1 MFAQC
6 SAVGIHIL
14 DGSTG
19 YTCPHGRLND
29 GNGNTFEESWVEG
42 FRNNVIRAKFQRLP
56 VIGKCDFFRSL
67 LLCKVDESVGA
78 RNLHF
83 VVNGGRAAIEGAAKE
98 EGEAKDVV
106 YLIWEIRSPG
116 TDDGVGPRLAREVR
130 VYLWVGIS
138 HRENKWIGRH
148 LLNHL
153 LGYTVTRR

>member
-1 MFAQC
+1 
-6 SAVGIHIL
+6 
-14 DGSTG
+14 
-19 YTCPHGRLND
+19 
-29 GNGNTFEESWVEG
+29 
-42 FRNNVIRAKFQRLP
+42 
-56 VIGKCDFFRSL
+56 

-153 LGYTVTRR
+153 LGYTVTVDKPKKISAPSMASAKVRLSVCRA